1 MSKAKDVTI
10 YHNPKCSTSRN
21 VLALI
26 RAQGVEPKVIEYLKT
41 PPSRAELEAL
51 MQRGKLRAH
60 DLLRAKEPLAAELGL
75 KDAGASDKKVLD
87 AIAANP
93 VLLNRP
99 IVASSKGARPC
110 RPPETVLDLL

>member
-1 MSKAKDVTI
+1 MSTARDVTI

-26 RAQGVEPKVIEYLKT
+26 REQGIEPTVVEYLKT
-41 PPSRAELEAL
+41 PPSRADLEAL
-51 MQRGKLRAH
+51 VKHGKLEAR

-75 KDAGASDKKVLD
+75 KEPSASDTTILD

-93 VLLNRP
+93 ILLNRP
-99 IVASSKGARPC
+99 VVETPKGARPC
-110 RPPETVLDLL
+110 RPPESVLALL

>member
-1 MSKAKDVTI
+1 VTKARDVTI

-26 RAQGVEPKVIEYLKT
+26 RAQGVEPKVVDYLKT
-41 PPSRAELEAL
+41 PLSRADLEAL
-51 MQRGKLRAH
+51 MKRGKLQAR

-75 KDAGASDKKVLD
+75 KDASASDRKILD

-99 IVASSKGARPC
+99 IVATPKGARPC

>member
-1 MSKAKDVTI
+1 MSKATDVTI
-10 YHNPKCSTSRN
+10 YHNPKCSTSRS

-26 RAQGVEPKVIEYLKT
+26 RERGVEPKVVEYLKT
-41 PPSRAELEAL
+41 PPSRTELEAL
-51 MQRGKLRAH
+51 MKRGRLQAC

-75 KDAGASDKKVLD
+75 KDAGVPDKKILD

-99 IVASSKGARPC
+99 VVETAKGARPC